1 MFICEQSK
9 VAISKNHIQVIIY
22 IFVILQTMENSLDN
36 LLAPALRQVIEL
48 NLGKT
53 TLNKIEQ
60 RLMESYGIGVSQA
73 IKEFSKLD
81 SVLTEFFG
89 VGAQGLESKFVQNII
104 KLESKKE
111 SENWIILKDQ
121 SLSKMIL
128 DSFADPDKKV
138 MMEAV
143 MAQPLD
149 LSAILEKCQITH
161 ASGHDKL
168 NYLVDNGLLVP
179 VFDSENQSAP
189 KYQTPFNN
197 IKMDIEKKTIVVKI
211 QMQKSSMQQSAI
223 LKVIQ

>member
-1 MFICEQSK
+1 
-9 VAISKNHIQVIIY
+9 
-22 IFVILQTMENSLDN
+22 MENSLDN
-36 LLAPALRQVIEL
+36 LLAPALRQVIEV

-143 MAQPLD
+143 MAHPLD

-179 VFDSENQSAP
+179 VFDSENQSTP

-197 IKMDIEKKTIVVKI
+197 IKMDIEKKTMVVKI